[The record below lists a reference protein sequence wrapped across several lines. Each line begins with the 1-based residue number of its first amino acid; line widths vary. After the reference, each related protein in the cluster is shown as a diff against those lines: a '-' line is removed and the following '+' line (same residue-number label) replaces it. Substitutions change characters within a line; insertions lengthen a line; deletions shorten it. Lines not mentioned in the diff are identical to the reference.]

1 MARLVLTKIHII
13 PINVKKR
20 AIIILMDAIS
30 LTSQGLPILID
41 TYIQYL
47 YFLQITVNLTLINY
61 ESFFMIS

>member
-1 MARLVLTKIHII
+1 
-13 PINVKKR
+13 
-20 AIIILMDAIS
+20 MDAIS

>member
-1 MARLVLTKIHII
+1 MARLVLAKIHII

-47 YFLQITVNLTLINY
+47 YFLQITVNLILINY

>member
-1 MARLVLTKIHII
+1 MARLVLAKIHII

-30 LTSQGLPILID
+30 LTSKGLPILID

>member
-1 MARLVLTKIHII
+1 MARLVLAKIHII
-13 PINVKKR
+13 PKNVKKR

>member
-1 MARLVLTKIHII
+1 MTRLVLAKIHII

-47 YFLQITVNLTLINY
+47 YFLQITVNLILINY

>member
-1 MARLVLTKIHII
+1 MARLVLAKIHII

-61 ESFFMIS
+61 ESFFMFS